1 MMDWKLPNI
10 KLYIRRNMMIN
21 VIIQTIFLTEPRA
34 DREQT
39 EQCECTRI
47 RPYRERTVT
56 GTWPELCCESALKN
70 SFLHYTSMTSG
81 YTNKV
86 WEKYVFC
93 GRRELRRLL
102 SLLSMGGVCGRSL
115 SAGKILFA
123 GRQTCSLYLVLWL
136 CVLFCRFQIFG
147 LACDNARA
155 LCGGKIA
162 RAEPVGCFVYKV
174 SCLLWL

>member
-1 MMDWKLPNI
+1 MMDWKLATI

-39 EQCECTRI
+39 EQCECRRI

-56 GTWPELCCESALKN
+56 GAWPELWCESAHKF
-70 SFLHYTSMTSG
+70 SSTLHISDIRIYKQSL
-81 YTNKV
+81 
-86 WEKYVFC
+86 
-93 GRRELRRLL
+93 REVCILRSPGIAASPI

-123 GRQTCSLYLVLWL
+123 GRQTCSLYLVLCLCADLSLPDIWPGLWL
-136 CVLFCRFQIFG
+136 GSCVVWWQNSTSRACGLFCIQ
-147 LACDNARA
+147 
-155 LCGGKIA
+155 
-162 RAEPVGCFVYKV
+162 
-174 SCLLWL
+174 S